1 MATLYNG
8 EDIPWSLLAKDVQNC
23 LAKEEE
29 EALAEWLAASKEH
42 QALQAEL
49 GRIWS
54 LPEADLPPSSQAEVW
69 LQLQQKLQQRR
80 PKKTFW
86 QRYTN
91 LTAVAA
97 SLLLVVFVLYGTGS
111 FNWKSE
117 AVAELNW
124 LELEAQ
130 DSRNLQMPDGS
141 IIFLN
146 KKSKLRYPD
155 RFQDRREVELLA
167 GEAFF
172 EINRDL
178 EHPFVLQ
185 IAKAGQLEVLG
196 TSFNVRA
203 YENESEM
210 CLSVSTGKVRYRSPE
225 GEEYVLEKGEA
236 VYYNYKDKRAKLK
249 SPVNPTYWRDGLLNY
264 KDFALADLRQDVE
277 QKYGVHLEFED
288 EALGQCLFNG
298 SFKSP
303 KVEEVLQ
310 AVSFTLNLSVKKVAD
325 KTYLLSGA
333 ACTSAL
339 D

>member
-8 EDIPWSLLAKDVQNC
+8 EDIPWSLLAKEIQNC

-29 EALAEWLAASKEH
+29 EALAEWLGASEEH

-49 GRIWS
+49 HRIWA
-54 LPEADLPPSSQAEVW
+54 LPEEELPMSSNAEIW
-69 LQLQQKLQQRR
+69 AELQGKLQQRQAQ
-80 PKKTFW
+80 KTFW
-86 QRYTN
+86 QRYAN

-97 SLLLVVFVLYGTGS
+97 SLLLIIFVLYGTGS

-124 LELEAQ
+124 LELEAK

-178 EHPFVLQ
+178 EHPFLLQ

-203 YENESEM
+203 YEGETEM

-225 GEEYVLEKGEA
+225 GEEHILEKGDA
-236 VYYNYKDKRAKLK
+236 VYYNYADKRANLK
-249 SPVNPTYWRDGLLNY
+249 RPLNPTHWRDGLLNY
-264 KDFALADLRQDVE
+264 KDCSLADLRKDLQ
-277 QKYGVHLEFED
+277 QKYGVNLEFEN
-288 EALGQCLFNG
+288 EALSQCLFNG

-303 KVEEVLQ
+303 KLEELFQ
-310 AVSFTLNLSVKKVAD
+310 ALSFTLNLSVKKVSEQE
-325 KTYLLSGA
+325 YLLSGEP
-333 ACTSAL
+333 CSSSL